1 MPIIVPVE
9 AHSKNSAAIAKSVVL
24 SRAMNEPITVVM
36 RRPLGE
42 YSQAEIDQEIDQL
55 SGILD
60 PEEVPYKFEA
70 RLEEVDVVDILL
82 GMSKRD
88 KDVIVVAIA
97 TKPQHGRLHLG
108 KQIQQLLLEAP
119 CDVMIVRQ

>member
-9 AHSKNSAAIAKSVVL
+9 AHSENSAAIAKSVVL

-55 SGILD
+55 SAILD

-70 RLEEVDVVDILL
+70 RLEDVDVVDILL
-82 GMSKRD
+82 GMSERG

-97 TKPQHGRLHLG
+97 TKPQHGRLYLG